1 MPLCFPYEIWCDLK
15 RITHTTVKMV
25 KQNWDKEVRP
35 GEKEH
40 ELAGNKSLLNAMQFH
55 QIFGG

>member
-15 RITHTTVKMV
+15 RITRATVKMV

-35 GEKEH
+35 GEEEH
-40 ELAGNKSLLNAMQFH
+40 ELAGNKSLINAM
-55 QIFGG
+55 